1 MKERFKKSV
10 KDGFMRGWFGYLW
23 LLKILIPISFA
34 TVLLIYSGWLYKLD
48 FLIQPLMGIL
58 YLPASAALPIIIGLF
73 TGIYGAVAAMA
84 TMPLTQ
90 DQMTL
95 IAIFLLISH
104 NLPMEST
111 VQGQSGLNPWL
122 ASIFRLVTSL
132 MVTWVCAQILKIELP
147 AIAGAA
153 LDGTACQGI
162 AFSSMLTDWM
172 QDTAGL
178 CFQIFCIIIP
188 LMTAMEL
195 MKEFDLIQHLV
206 KVMFP
211 VLSLMGLNRK
221 TGILWLTAAC
231 FGLAYGAAFIVEE
244 TKNNTYSREEL
255 TRLHISIGIN
265 HAMIEDPALFL
276 PLGIL
281 PLWLWIPRLIA
292 AIAAIYLFNILNL
305 VRRLHAERT
314 GHKKLCNNR

>member
-48 FLIQPLMGIL
+48 FLIQPVMGIL

-104 NLPMEST
+104 NLPVEST

-122 ASIFRLVTSL
+122 ASVLRLLTSL
-132 MVTWVCAQILKIELP
+132 MVTWVAAQILEP
-147 AIAGAA
+147 TSPVIAGAVMEGA
-153 LDGTACQGI
+153 AHQPASL
-162 AFSSMLTDWM
+162 SSMLMDWV

-178 CFQIFCIIIP
+178 CFQILCIIIP
-188 LMTAMEL
+188 LMTGMEL
-195 MKEFDLIQHLV
+195 MKEFNLIQYLLRI
-206 KVMFP
+206 MNPF
-211 VLSLMGLNRK
+211 LSLIGLNRK
-221 TGILWLTAAC
+221 TGLLWLTAAC

-244 TKNNTYSREEL
+244 TKTNTYSKEDL

-281 PLWLWIPRLIA
+281 PLWLWIPRLSA
-292 AIAAIYLFNILNL
+292 AIAAIYFFNILNL